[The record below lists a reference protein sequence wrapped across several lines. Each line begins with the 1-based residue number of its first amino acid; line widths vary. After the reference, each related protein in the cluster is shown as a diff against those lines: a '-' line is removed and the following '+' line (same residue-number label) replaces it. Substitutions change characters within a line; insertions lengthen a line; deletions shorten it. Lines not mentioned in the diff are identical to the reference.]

1 MRSLFELISK
11 YKSDLVIV
19 PIIAF
24 AALIVTLLI
33 YLFLNKNKIIKYI
46 PGFIAV
52 IVGIVFLILGFTKLL
67 TISGLDFVETSVKV
81 FVFGFTVIFFSII
94 LDILDSFFRGIR
106 GKSKTKDTENKRDKK
121 SRVKNLDNIEK
132 VEKAEK
138 TK

>member
-52 IVGIVFLILGFTKLL
+52 IVGILFLILGFTKLL
-67 TISGLDFVETSVKV
+67 TISGLDFVETSAKV
-81 FVFGFTVIFFSII
+81 FTVIFFSII